1 MKTCSQKQPF
11 QQKQTRFIVTRGLE
25 SLDNWC
31 LKNMLHKFSMCCK
44 MGVDSKTQRK
54 SFAQHLYVL
63 QASFEEKYLFS
74 GVLGHYDSGVYAE
87 TRPGDVAS
95 SGI

>member
-1 MKTCSQKQPF
+1 
-11 QQKQTRFIVTRGLE
+11 
-25 SLDNWC
+25 
-31 LKNMLHKFSMCCK
+31 MCCK
-44 MGVDSKTQRK
+44 MGVDSKTQRRTY
-54 SFAQHLYVL
+54 AQHHYVL

-74 GVLGHYDSGVYAE
+74 GVLGHYDSRVYAE